1 MMDTDTLSAIQIY
14 VDTHY
19 LLSVET
25 EAVLYSCVACPDEFE
40 SDIDEYITQEQEE
53 SFAEVLFS
61 FIETSGSTEVEIYRR
76 AGLDRKHFSKIRAG
90 LSGKPYTPKK
100 ETIISL
106 GLSLELPRPS
116 FDKLLA
122 SAGFSLSSA
131 IRKDLVVSYCIEHS
145 IFNVIDVRLA
155 IDSIEH
161 T

>member
-1 MMDTDTLSAIQIY
+1 MIDTETLSDIQIY
-14 VDTHY
+14 VDTHFLPSLEQEE
-19 LLSVET
+19 LLF
-25 EAVLYSCVACPDEFE
+25 SCGSCADELE
-40 SDIDEYITQEQEE
+40 SDIYEYINQEQEE
-53 SFAEVLFS
+53 TFAEVLFS
-61 FIETSGSTEVEIYRR
+61 FIETSGSTEVDIYTR

-90 LSGKPYTPKK
+90 LSGKTYTPKK

-106 GLSLELPRPS
+106 GLSLELPRQS

-131 IRKDLVVSYCIEHS
+131 IRRDLVVSYCIEHS